1 MLPLKWMSLLQRL
14 EPSELSTQSFSEA
27 TTHSLSKRSEWILFL
42 ETVSRVFFIPGVLEG
57 REAHD
62 KAVGF
67 LLWQLWVKRQLNARH
82 QTFLPVPFLLREAT
96 PGVSTFRNSKRYH
109 FSKSEMSTDDTLSCL
124 HREGKQL
131 DREEQSRVIY
141 TWLFPRHTSQDD
153 DIIIPPET
161 WVYSQTW
168 PWPDNT

>member
-27 TTHSLSKRSEWILFL
+27 TTHSLNKRPEWILFL

-82 QTFLPVPFLLREAT
+82 QTFLPAPFLPREAT
-96 PGVSTFRNSKRYH
+96 PGVSTFRSSKRYH
-109 FSKSEMSTDDTLSCL
+109 FSKSEMSTDDSLSCL

-153 DIIIPPET
+153 DMIIPPET
-161 WVYSQTW
+161 WVYPQTW